1 MANVPGAIYRVT
13 FEDGLSL
20 RLIGDEIERITGYP
34 PEDFVDAA
42 TRTLFSIV
50 HPDDRGWV
58 ERDLRAVR
66 EHATDDLAA
75 GATARR
81 SLTIEYRIVRADGE
95 VRWVLERGT
104 TVRDQDGRVCLD
116 GADLR
121 RHRAPR
127 GRGAP
132 APARGRGGPGPR
144 AAGVAVAHRRGR
156 RRRPPP
162 PRARPPRRRPAAFR
176 LRRADGPARAAR
188 GPAEAPE
195 IAAVLQDV
203 AREIEYG
210 LSDLRELAH
219 GIHPAVLSDRGL
231 PAGARVA
238 GGALAAARSTLE
250 GGLASGRSRRSRR
263 RSYFAAAEALQNV
276 TKYAERGRAVTIALG
291 ETRGEI
297 TIAVRDDG
305 RGGASLER
313 GSGLRG
319 LVDRLGAVGGRLELE
334 SPPAAARRCARSSRA
349 TAVRRRRTPARAGRA
364 SRRAAPCGRS
374 TRRGRGRARRGGR
387 GARGAAPACARA
399 REQRLHGR
407 GPAELVGQRS
417 PTPGA
422 VALAAASSTRRP
434 RAAAA
439 PSRSP
444 AATVVANPARRS
456 GRRARR
462 PRRATHGR
470 PAHR

>member
-1 MANVPGAIYRVT
+1 MASSKVISAAGGPPSAAGLSADEAVGVLRSLMANVPGAIYRVT

-81 SLTIEYRIVRADGE
+81 SLTIEYRIVRADGK

-116 GADLR
+116 GVIFDVTER
-121 RHRAPR
+121 REAEE
-127 GRGAP
+127 
-132 APARGRGGPGPR
+132 
-144 AAGVAVAHRRGR
+144 
-156 RRRPPP
+156 
-162 PRARPPRRRPAAFR
+162 R
-176 LRRADGPARAAR
+176 LRRREAEAAQARELRASRSRIVAAADDARRRLERDLHDGAQQRFVSAALMVQLAR
-188 GPAEAPE
+188 RRAAEAPE

-203 AREIEYG
+203 AREIESG

-231 PAGARVA
+231 PA
-238 GGALAAARSTLE
+238 ALESLAARSPLPVTLE
-250 GGLASGRSRRSRR
+250 GGLAERPVAAVESAL
-263 RSYFAAAEALQNV
+263 YFAAAEALQNV
-276 TKYAERGRAVTIALG
+276 TKYAEADAVTIALG
-291 ETRGEI
+291 EARGEI
-297 TIAVRDDG
+297 TIAVSDDG

-334 SPPAAARRCARSSRA
+334 SPPSGGTTLRAVVPRDGGQAAADSGS
-349 TAVRRRRTPARAGRA
+349 GR
-364 SRRAAPCGRS
+364 
-374 TRRGRGRARRGGR
+374 
-387 GARGAAPACARA
+387 
-399 REQRLHGR
+399 
-407 GPAELVGQRS
+407 
-417 PTPGA
+417 PG
-422 VALAAASSTRRP
+422 VAASSAL
-434 RAAAA
+434 RA
-439 PSRSP
+439 
-444 AATVVANPARRS
+444 
-456 GRRARR
+456 
-462 PRRATHGR
+462 
-470 PAHR
+470 

>member
-1 MANVPGAIYRVT
+1 MASSKVISAAGGPSSAAGLSADEAVGVLRSLMANVPGAIYRVT

-42 TRTLFSIV
+42 TRTLFWIV

-116 GADLR
+116 GVIFDVTER
-121 RHRAPR
+121 REAEE
-127 GRGAP
+127 
-132 APARGRGGPGPR
+132 
-144 AAGVAVAHRRGR
+144 
-156 RRRPPP
+156 
-162 PRARPPRRRPAAFR
+162 R
-176 LRRADGPARAAR
+176 LRRREAEAAQARELRASRSRIVAAADDARRRLERDLHDGAQQRFVSAALMVQLAR
-188 GPAEAPE
+188 RRAAEAPE

-203 AREIEYG
+203 AREIKSG

-231 PAGARVA
+231 PA
-238 GGALAAARSTLE
+238 ALESLAARSPLPVTLE
-250 GGLASGRSRRSRR
+250 GGLAERPAAAVETAL
-263 RSYFAAAEALQNV
+263 YFAAAEALQNV
-276 TKYAERGRAVTIALG
+276 TKYAEADSVTIALG
-291 ETRGEI
+291 EARGEI
-297 TIAVRDDG
+297 TIAVSDDG

-334 SPPAAARRCARSSRA
+334 SPPSGGTTLRAVVPRDGGQAAADSGS
-349 TAVRRRRTPARAGRA
+349 GR
-364 SRRAAPCGRS
+364 
-374 TRRGRGRARRGGR
+374 
-387 GARGAAPACARA
+387 
-399 REQRLHGR
+399 
-407 GPAELVGQRS
+407 
-417 PTPGA
+417 PG
-422 VALAAASSTRRP
+422 VAASSAL
-434 RAAAA
+434 RA
-439 PSRSP
+439 
-444 AATVVANPARRS
+444 
-456 GRRARR
+456 
-462 PRRATHGR
+462 
-470 PAHR
+470 